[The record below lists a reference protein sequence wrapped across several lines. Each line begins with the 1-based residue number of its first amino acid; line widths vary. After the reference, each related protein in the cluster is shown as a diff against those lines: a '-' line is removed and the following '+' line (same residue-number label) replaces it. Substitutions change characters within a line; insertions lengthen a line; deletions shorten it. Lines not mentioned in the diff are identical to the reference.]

1 MSRFFLPFLIF
12 CLLYLFVSRTNCVD
26 SRPEGEQLQNDSE
39 EEEAEIQHAIFEPKR
54 VKVLENARPNKE
66 AVDNKIPRFVAT
78 QRLQRFSRFH
88 HSSDIQ
94 PLGSCRHRAILFQMQ
109 W

>member
-1 MSRFFLPFLIF
+1 MSHYFLPFLIF
-12 CLLYLFVSRTNCVD
+12 CLLYSFVSRTNCVD

-66 AVDNKIPRFVAT
+66 AVDYKIPRFVAT
-78 QRLQRFSRFH
+78 QTKATAL
-88 HSSDIQ
+88 
-94 PLGSCRHRAILFQMQ
+94 
-109 W
+109 